1 MSIRLIG
8 GFCGLLMSALVGGC
22 APQSPYLAGYRY
34 APAPALVD
42 VFRKGA
48 DSQQPPLSVMVSVI
62 GIRRGGST
70 ADAPPAIEVRM
81 RFENNGQAKVS
92 FDPSTLN
99 LVSGTL
105 QPFLQP
111 EVHGP
116 KPLQLAPGQNQTIS
130 AFFPFP
136 RGAGPRTMGLDSL
149 RLRWQVQV
157 DNQVIPQTAY
167 FERASPL
174 YYEVD

>member
-1 MSIRLIG
+1 MSIRAIG
-8 GFCGLLMSALVGGC
+8 VFSGLLFLTLAGGC
-22 APQSPYLAGYRY
+22 APRPPYFSGYRY

-42 VFRKGA
+42 VFRKGT
-48 DSQQPPLSVMVSVI
+48 DSERPPLSVMVSVI

-70 ADAPPAIEVRM
+70 VEAPPAVEVRM
-81 RFENNGQAKVS
+81 RFENNGKTPAT
-92 FDPSTLN
+92 FDPSTLS

-116 KPLQLAPGQNQTIS
+116 KPLQLAPGQSQTIS

-136 RGAGPRTMGLDSL
+136 RGVEPGAMGLDSL
-149 RLRWQVQV
+149 RLRWQVQL
-157 DNQVIPQTAY
+157 DNQSIPQTAY
-167 FERASPL
+167 FERTSPL
-174 YYEVD
+174 YYDPE